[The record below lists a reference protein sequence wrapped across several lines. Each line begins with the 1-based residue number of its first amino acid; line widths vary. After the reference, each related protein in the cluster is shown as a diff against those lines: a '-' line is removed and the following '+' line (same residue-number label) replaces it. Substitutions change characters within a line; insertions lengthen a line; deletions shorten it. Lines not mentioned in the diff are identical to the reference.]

1 MSPVL
6 YLSHSFFLSPS
17 LLLSFLRF
25 CPPSIFLQP
34 SLSLSLLLPSLS
46 PFSSLLR
53 SLIPSPS
60 LPFLRPEEPNPNP
73 PNAFDQKAPTA
84 KCSKPPGLTA
94 ARPKPAREP
103 TTSLPSRL
111 PARPPA
117 RSARSQGRA
126 RLKDASISPPG
137 RRQAARK
144 RHSGPRIPRR
154 ESEGLRQQ
162 RNRPAAHL
170 AVVEAG
176 RGRDTAVYTTS
187 FPVYIIRV
195 RSLYTCR
202 PTLWRPSSL
211 ARQGASHVGSLARPR
226 DAHTSISGRS
236 MHRHMH
242 IFTNMGVHT

>member
-126 RLKDASISPPG
+126 RLKDASISPPAAG
-137 RRQAARK
+137 KPRGNATPGPAFPDGKAKAYVNRETARPPTWLLSRRAAGETR
-144 RHSGPRIPRR
+144 PFT
-154 ESEGLRQQ
+154 
-162 RNRPAAHL
+162 RPA
-170 AVVEAG
+170 
-176 RGRDTAVYTTS
+176 
-187 FPVYIIRV
+187 
-195 RSLYTCR
+195 SL
-202 PTLWRPSSL
+202 
-211 ARQGASHVGSLARPR
+211 
-226 DAHTSISGRS
+226 
-236 MHRHMH
+236 
-242 IFTNMGVHT
+242 FT